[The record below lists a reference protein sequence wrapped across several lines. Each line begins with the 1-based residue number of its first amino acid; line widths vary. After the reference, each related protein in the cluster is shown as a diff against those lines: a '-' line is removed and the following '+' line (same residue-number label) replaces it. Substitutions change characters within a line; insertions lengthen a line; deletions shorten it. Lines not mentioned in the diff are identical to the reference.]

1 MGKLIVFEGTDG
13 SGKST
18 QFELLAKRLEA
29 EQIGFQRL
37 RFPQYEEPSSALI
50 RMYLG
55 GAFGD
60 DPEAV
65 NAYAASTFYA
75 VDRYASYQRVWKDY
89 YQGGG
94 LVVSDRYTTSNAV
107 HQGSKVPEGE
117 RAEFFRWLYDLEY
130 DRMGLPRPDLVVL
143 LDMPVELSEQ
153 LMRKREQRTGTQ
165 ADIHERDEEYLKK
178 CREVARQAAAYYGW
192 RRVSCV
198 KDGALRS
205 IEEIHEEIYAIV
217 TSCLKGE

>member
-29 EQIGFQRL
+29 EQTGFQRL

-75 VDRYASYQRVWKDY
+75 VDRYASYQCVWKDTIRAA
-89 YQGGG
+89 G
-94 LVVSDRYTTSNAV
+94 LSC
-107 HQGSKVPEGE
+107 P
-117 RAEFFRWLYDLEY
+117 
-130 DRMGLPRPDLVVL
+130 
-143 LDMPVELSEQ
+143 
-153 LMRKREQRTGTQ
+153 TGTRRRTLYIR
-165 ADIHERDEEYLKK
+165 AAKYRKGSGRNFSAGSTTLSMTGWVCHGRIWWCCWI
-178 CREVARQAAAYYGW
+178 CRW
-192 RRVSCV
+192 S
-198 KDGALRS
+198 
-205 IEEIHEEIYAIV
+205 
-217 TSCLKGE
+217 

>member
-153 LMRKREQRTGTQ
+153 LMRKREQSTGTH
-165 ADIHERDEEYLKK
+165 ADIHERNEDYLKK
-178 CREVARQAAAYYGW
+178 CRDVALQAAKYYGW
-192 RRVSCV
+192 RTVSCA
-198 KDGALRS
+198 KDGAIRGV
-205 IEEIHEEIYAIV
+205 EDIHEEVYAIV
-217 TSCLKGE
+217 KSCLED